1 MDARVRFD
9 EVVAGVVVRV
19 LREDGGAD
27 GGLRPVALEGGEGV
41 GGDGVQLK
49 AEVVQARVWRG
60 FAQEGVGGVDE
71 VEAGAVA
78 DFADGEVAGARDAL
92 VQAVAVDENVLA
104 FGKAS
109 AGVVVDVLVVVAA
122 RLAVGVKGEAGG
134 LEEHGAGFYVWERGA
149 VTLQRSCGFVV
160 VRRGAPMVSVLL
172 GDALLIFRQSSAGCV
187 VPGD

>member
-9 EVVAGVVVRV
+9 EVVAGVVMRV
-19 LREDGGAD
+19 LRENGGAD
-27 GGLRPVALEGGEGV
+27 VRLRPVALEGGEGV

-49 AEVVQARVWRG
+49 ADVVQARLRRG

-104 FGKAS
+104 FGNAR
-109 AGVVVDVLVVVAA
+109 AGVLIDVFFLVAA
-122 RLAVGVKGEAGG
+122 LWAVGLMGEAGG
-134 LEEHGAGFYVWERGA
+134 LEEHGAGFMYENAGRLCCNVH
-149 VTLQRSCGFVV
+149 V
-160 VRRGAPMVSVLL
+160 VLL
-172 GDALLIFRQSSAGCV
+172 WCAKAHLW
-187 VPGD
+187 